1 MATTPDNIVTG
12 VTVDYM
18 ELFQRAGGNPE
29 EPYVVYEFANGRKQ
43 FWSNFQSEGI
53 YDKPIDIVDGE
64 IVHLPDPDV
73 MTSTNP

>member
-1 MATTPDNIVTG
+1 MAITPDNIVTS

-29 EPYVVYEFANGRKQ
+29 EPYPVYEFANGRKQ
-43 FWSNFQSEGI
+43 FWSNFQSEGV
-53 YDKPIDIVDGE
+53 YDKPIEIVDGKV
-64 IVHLPDPDV
+64 VHLPDPDV

>member
-1 MATTPDNIVTG
+1 MAITPDNIVTS

-18 ELFQRAGGNPE
+18 ELYQRAGGNPE
-29 EPYVVYEFANGRKQ
+29 EPYPVYEFANGRKT

-64 IVHLPDPDV
+64 VVHLPDPDV